1 MKDAFDEALE
11 RLRGTGTEVA
21 GGIAP
26 NHGPMGAEALVAL
39 VATTPSSH
47 GQIDTGE
54 TSISCPRPTRP
65 LQKKRGG
72 RVSELLSVSETGLFS
87 FARNWLRTLGVPYL
101 QSGSA
106 VCCRRRLQQAP
117 MASSAPRTP
126 SARWSTPRRRCA

>member
-1 MKDAFDEALE
+1 MPLTKHLSVYAEPAPKCPGASPLITDRWAL
-11 RLRGTGTEVA
+11 RRWSLW
-21 GGIAP
+21 
-26 NHGPMGAEALVAL
+26 

-54 TSISCPRPTRP
+54 TSISCPRPTHP

-117 MASSAPRTP
+117 MASSAPRTL
-126 SARWSTPRRRCA
+126 SARCSTPRRRCA